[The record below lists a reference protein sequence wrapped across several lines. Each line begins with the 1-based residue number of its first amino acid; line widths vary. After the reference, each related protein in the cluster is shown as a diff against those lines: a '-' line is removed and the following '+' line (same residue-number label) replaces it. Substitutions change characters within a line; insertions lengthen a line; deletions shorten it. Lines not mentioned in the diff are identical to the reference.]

1 MDFAHPDLL
10 ARSEQRRR
18 AEMRQTAARWR
29 LLRQSRSGE
38 RPWLARSGCWLLC
51 QAGRILVRL
60 GQRLE
65 SLGSVQALGA
75 GP

>member
-1 MDFAHPDLL
+1 MRIGHPDLWC
-10 ARSEQRRR
+10 RVEHRRR
-18 AEMRQTAARWR
+18 AEMRHRAEQWR

-38 RPWLARSGCWLLC
+38 RPWLARSRCWLLC
-51 QAGRILVRL
+51 QVGRTLVWI

-65 SLGSVQALGA
+65 SLGSVQVVGA